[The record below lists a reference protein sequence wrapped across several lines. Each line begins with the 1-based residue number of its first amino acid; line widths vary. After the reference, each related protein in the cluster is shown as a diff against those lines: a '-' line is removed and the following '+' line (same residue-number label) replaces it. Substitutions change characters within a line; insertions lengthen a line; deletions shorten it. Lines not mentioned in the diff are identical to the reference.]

1 MPLPAV
7 STVKNQFSYGST
19 VQNHNRTN
27 ASDTTMIASL
37 LRLLLPLSFL
47 LMLAGAHPPHE
58 CAHDHE
64 QSTVTEVR
72 FDPALHG
79 SLYAAAP
86 AKLSSRRR
94 LALGATSPMR
104 IKWRVLG
111 DVAGSAGAAD
121 LKYIEEELL
130 PAAATFVSFCL
141 AYVHM
146 VVITR
151 PLHTHTLHN
160 TPSYTHTHTHLTLPY
175 THTRAHAHKHAHTHI

>member
-1 MPLPAV
+1 
-7 STVKNQFSYGST
+7 
-19 VQNHNRTN
+19 
-27 ASDTTMIASL
+27 
-37 LRLLLPLSFL
+37 
-47 LMLAGAHPPHE
+47 MLAGAHPPHE

-130 PAAATFVSFCL
+130 PGAATFVSFCL

-151 PLHTHTLHN
+151 PLHTHTH
-160 TPSYTHTHTHLTLPY
+160 YTTHPP
-175 THTRAHAHKHAHTHI
+175 THIHIHI